1 MKLSEALSTVDSPAG
16 RKRLADYLARQPFP
30 HYEAVPGRP
39 DLLLRIE
46 ADGTRTVGR
55 FVDGEFQQVTGI
67 EVHTDQ
73 ASPKD
78 TSGCNE

>member
-1 MKLSEALSTVDSPAG
+1 LKLSELLSTVDSPAG

-30 HYEAVPGRP
+30 HYEAVPGRR

-55 FVDGEFQQVTGI
+55 FVDREFCPVADVEIDREPQRPG
-67 EVHTDQ
+67 D
-73 ASPKD
+73 S
-78 TSGCNE
+78 